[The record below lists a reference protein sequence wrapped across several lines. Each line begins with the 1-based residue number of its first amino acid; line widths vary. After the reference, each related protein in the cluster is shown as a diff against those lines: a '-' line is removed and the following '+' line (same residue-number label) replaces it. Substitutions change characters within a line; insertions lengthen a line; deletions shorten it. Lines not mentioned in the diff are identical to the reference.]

1 MIRSPL
7 RAKQIEHL
15 LYLLLVLAGGALLLW
30 FVFDYFALIEAV
42 TEHAPW

>member
-7 RAKQIEHL
+7 RARGIEYL

-30 FVFDYFALIEAV
+30 VVLDYFALVQGIA
-42 TEHAPW
+42 EHAPW